1 MGIFKKIFNKKEQS
15 VETPKKHKGY
25 HSLTVKSIDK
35 LTPDS
40 VKISFSIPTHLQA
53 QFSFVPGQFINVIL
67 PINKNEERR
76 SYSICSSSDED
87 LAIAV
92 KSLPKGLASVWLNE
106 QVNEGDQIQVSVPE
120 GNFKIDAS
128 VKSIV
133 AFAAG
138 SGITP
143 IFSMAKHIE
152 KHGGEL
158 HLFYGSKDE
167 ENIIFYEELA
177 QLKHTKTTHFLSRQ
191 EHVEHKHGRL
201 TKERISSII
210 KENLTLLKADGFYLC
225 GPEELIVSAKE
236 VLTLFGAPKEKIHFE
251 LYTTPVIMQTEST
264 NTVSDFDGLSEV
276 TVLLDDEKI
285 SFKLDSVGKTIL
297 DTVNDLGYDAPY
309 SCRGGVCCTCKAKV
323 IEGKVNM
330 TLNYSLSDQ
339 EVKDGYVLTCQAHPA
354 SEKVKLSYDV

>member
-1 MGIFKKIFNKKEQS
+1 
-15 VETPKKHKGY
+15 
-25 HSLTVKSIDK
+25 

-40 VKISFSIPTHLQA
+40 VKISFSIPSTLQSH
-53 QFSFVPGQFINVIL
+53 FNFVPGQFINLIL

-76 SYSICSSSDED
+76 SYSICSSSEED

-92 KSLPKGLASVWLNE
+92 KSLPTGLASVWLNE
-106 QVNEGDQIQVSVPE
+106 QLSEGDQIQVSAPE
-120 GNFKIDAS
+120 GNFKIDSSA
-128 VKSIV
+128 KNIV

-177 QLKHTKTTHFLSRQ
+177 QLNNTKTTHYLSRQ
-191 EHVEHKHGRL
+191 EHVEHQQGRL

-210 KENLTLLKADGFYLC
+210 KENLSLLKADGFYLC

-236 VLTLFGAPKEKIHFE
+236 VLTLFGVPKEKIHFE
-251 LYTTPVIMQTEST
+251 LYTTPVLMQAET
-264 NTVSDFDGLSEV
+264 TVNDADFDGISEV
-276 TVLLDDEKI
+276 TVMLDDEKI
-285 SFKLDSVGKTIL
+285 AFKLDSAGKTIL

-323 IEGKVNM
+323 LEGKVTM

-354 SEKVKLSYDV
+354 SEKVKLTYDE